1 MVSLQVGQNERY
13 FPGSGQSE
21 EAISLHTPMMG
32 QKCSEVVMD
41 GSRLSP
47 YPHLSWFTY
56 DLTIRPPRLFVL
68 HEFKAVV
75 HRLIVT
81 EQGDADFLLNN
92 GADGVAYRMT
102 GGSLGFFPCDFAQH
116 AVGIT
121 AIGAYRAHALL
132 VPSKHLESVCEAEGA
147 RQTVEFRTVPVFQDT
162 LLLAC
167 ALRLLVRD
175 SLGNLAEDVGAEIAA
190 RQVVMR
196 LAAITGGCQ
205 PDWLKDTSVF
215 TPRVMALI
223 VERVD
228 THLRLRASLEVIS
241 SGFGLSPSHFARKFQ
256 QSTGLSLNRF
266 MNQRRIGQSFAM
278 LKTGRTP
285 LAQLSLDLGF
295 SSQSHFTR
303 LFSGLT
309 GLTPFQFRRAQS
321 HKGE

>member
-1 MVSLQVGQNERY
+1 MVGLQASRTRHVS
-13 FPGSGQSE
+13 PGSGQSV
-21 EAISLHTPMMG
+21 EAISLHTSMIG
-32 QKCSEVVMD
+32 ESVSEVVMD

-47 YPHLSWFTY
+47 YPHLSWFTH
-56 DLTIRPPRLFVL
+56 DITLRAPRFFVL
-68 HEFKAVV
+68 HEFKAVS

-81 EQGDADFLLNN
+81 EQGDADFLWNN
-92 GADGVAYRMT
+92 AAGGEACRMT

-132 VPSKHLESVCEAEGA
+132 VPSKHLDGVCEAEGA
-147 RQTVEFRTVPVFQDT
+147 RQTVDFRTVPVFQDT

-256 QSTGLSLNRF
+256 QSTGLSLGRF
-266 MNQRRIGQSFAM
+266 MNRRRIGRSFAM